1 MKRRLLLLAMSAGM
15 LTSVSA
21 QAHPTLGMAKADN
34 VQLYAQSDDKANLD
48 APVNAQLNYR
58 IVDDGTYFWAHYT
71 IVPTNETETT
81 IENAAWAAQLRNWG
95 PNGDNKT
102 EMDLTVRTEDQ
113 QTAFSHKE
121 GKTDVNYYALTRNN
135 GTTANSTVQ
144 LQAFLSLQN
153 GVGWC
158 VTDFTNYTIGSI
170 NNQTSTDNTAPTDLS
185 VSYTLNASND
195 TVTFTLS
202 AIDDSNELFYYLYD
216 TNNQLAHVSF
226 TNSIKFAL
234 QNTRTYNISV
244 LACDYDGNKSA
255 AQTVTVT
262 TARAPFEATKNL
274 ALGQN
279 VTTGEGDGGILVDG
293 NDGNGWQ
300 VALENSWFIL
310 DLGTSYD
317 LRELQIRWETAYAD
331 SFKIE
336 TSANGTE
343 YSEPIVYSRKLNFT
357 GNYEEV
363 LPFVKANV
371 RYIKLTNL
379 RNAIAYNPNIREF
392 RVYGVNYTPESADAN
407 VTEFKLFTNTTELIP
422 DEVVNAYIVPVNAA
436 GGLVEGKTYTVSGST
451 GITVTAD
458 ENNYGYYTISAAQN
472 GTVSAT
478 LDNITS
484 TFDFTCKAAPTVAS
498 ISLAIA
504 DNILDLE
511 ASNAFPVGYEIPLT
525 VTCLDQYG
533 QPIVE
538 ELIWNATNASV
549 ANNKVTLTGKGEVK
563 VSASFNGINS
573 NELIFN
579 VVTDANNMALNK
591 TVSAIESSSDSDNA
605 VDGDFGSVWVM
616 NEPEGTID
624 HIYDAWLSVDLG
636 DLYDIELIEVIWEGA
651 SSKEFTYE
659 IAGNDEIYEVVG
671 SVTENPNMV
680 TVYNRLALTEKQGRY
695 VKINST
701 VAGTQYGT
709 KIRELRVYAIPAG
722 GTSTNNS
729 IQVISNN
736 AYASG
741 NTVFFTE
748 YGDAEIYSVDGRLVY
763 ASTVD
768 TNETIK
774 LSEGIYVVRLNGV
787 MQKIIIR

>member
-21 QAHPTLGMAKADN
+21 QTPNFGTAKADN
-34 VQLYAQSDDKANLD
+34 VQLYAQVDYKADLEKPSI
-48 APVNAQLNYR
+48 AKVNYR

-71 IVPTNETETT
+71 LVTEGE
-81 IENAAWAAQLRNWG
+81 ENAQFEINADWAAQLRNWG
-95 PNGDNKT
+95 TDGASRI
-102 EMDLTVRTEDQ
+102 EMDLTVRSEDR
-113 QTAFSHKE
+113 TVAYSNRE
-121 GKTDVNYYALTRNN
+121 GKDDANYYAFTRKA
-135 GTTANSTVQ
+135 GTVAGATVQ
-144 LQAFLSLQN
+144 MQSYAAITTN
-153 GVGWC
+153 GYN
-158 VTDFTNYTIGSI
+158 VTELYEYKVNSI
-170 NNQTSTDNTAPTDLS
+170 NNPSEDTAAPTGLS
-185 VSYTLNASND
+185 VSHSLNQAGDSITLTLNA
-195 TVTFTLS
+195 T
-202 AIDDSNELFYYLYD
+202 DDSGDLFYYIYD
-216 TNNQLAHVSF
+216 TENHIAHVSF
-226 TNSIKFAL
+226 TNSFKFAVL
-234 QNTRTYNISV
+234 NSRTYNISV

-255 AQTVTVT
+255 AETITVT

-310 DLGTSYD
+310 DMGTSYD

-336 TSANGTE
+336 TSADGIE
-343 YSEPIVYSRKLNFT
+343 YSEPVVYSRKLNFT

-436 GGLVEGKTYTVSGST
+436 GGLVEGKTYTVTGST
-451 GITVTAD
+451 GITVTAN

-579 VVTDANNMALNK
+579 VVTDANNIALNK
-591 TVSAIESSSDSDNA
+591 TVSAIEGSSDSDNA
-605 VDGDFGSVWVM
+605 VDGDFGSVWTM
-616 NEPEGTID
+616 NEPEGTVD
-624 HIYDAWLSVDLG
+624 HIYNAWLSVDLG

-709 KIRELRVYAIPAG
+709 KIRELRVYAKPAG
-722 GTSTNNS
+722 GTSTNNP

>member
-21 QAHPTLGMAKADN
+21 QIPNLGTAKADG

-58 IVDDGTYFWAHYT
+58 VVDDGTYFWAHYT

-113 QTAFSHKE
+113 KTAYSHRE
-121 GKTDVNYYALTRNN
+121 GKTDVNYYALTNNN

-153 GVGWC
+153 GIGWC
-158 VTDFTNYTIGSI
+158 VTELTNYTVGSI
-170 NNQTSTDNTAPTDLS
+170 NNETNDETAPTNLT
-185 VSYTLNASND
+185 VSHTLNTSSD
-195 TVTFTLS
+195 TVTLSLS
-202 AIDDSNELFYYLYD
+202 ATDDSGDLFYYIYD
-216 TNNQLAHVSF
+216 TNNQVAHVSF
-226 TNSIKFAL
+226 TNSFKFAVL
-234 QNTRTYNISV
+234 NSRTYNISV
-244 LACDYDGNKSA
+244 LACDYDGNKTEP
-255 AQTVTVT
+255 QTIVIT
-262 TARAPFEATKNL
+262 TPRAPFDASKNL

-279 VTTGEGDGGILVDG
+279 VTTGEGDGNILVDG

-300 VALENSWFIL
+300 VALGNSWFVL
-310 DLGTSYD
+310 DLGTNYD

-379 RNAIAYNPNIREF
+379 RNAIDYNPNIREF
-392 RVYGVNYTPESADAN
+392 RVYGINYTPENTDAS

-422 DEVVNAYIVPVNAA
+422 NEVVNAYIVPVNAE
-436 GGLVEGKTYTVSGST
+436 GGLVKGQTYTVTGST
-451 GITVTAD
+451 GITVTPD
-458 ENNYGYYTISAAQN
+458 EDNYGYYTISATQN

-478 LDNITS
+478 INNITS
-484 TFDFTCKAAPTVAS
+484 TFNFTCKAAPEVAS

-533 QPIVE
+533 QPITD
-538 ELIWNATNASV
+538 ELAWDATNASV
-549 ANNKVTLTGKGEVK
+549 ANNKITLTTKGEAK
-563 VSASFNGINS
+563 VSASFNEITS
-573 NELIFN
+573 NELTFN
-579 VVTDANNMALNK
+579 VVTVAENVALNK
-591 TVSAIESSSDSDNA
+591 TVSAIEGSSDSDNA
-605 VDGDFGSVWVM
+605 VDGDFDSVWVM
-616 NEPEGTID
+616 NEPEATTD
-624 HIYDAWLSVDLG
+624 HTYNAWLSVDLG
-636 DLYDIELIEVIWEGA
+636 DMYDIELIEVIWEGA

-659 IAGNDEIYEVVG
+659 IAGINQEYEVVG
-671 SVTENPNMV
+671 SVTENPSMV

-709 KIRELRVYAIPAG
+709 KIRELRVYGKVVG
-722 GTSTNNS
+722 GTSTNAPIN
-729 IQVISNN
+729 VISNN

-748 YGDAEIYSVDGRLVY
+748 YGNAEIYSVDGRLVH

-774 LSEGIYVVRLNGV
+774 LSEGIYVVRLNGAI
-787 MQKIIIR
+787 QKIIVR

>member
-21 QAHPTLGMAKADN
+21 QTPNFGTAKADN
-34 VQLYAQSDDKANLD
+34 VQLYAQVDYKADLENPSI
-48 APVNAQLNYR
+48 AKINYR

-71 IVPTNETETT
+71 LVTEGE
-81 IENAAWAAQLRNWG
+81 ENAQFEINADWAAQLRNWG
-95 PNGDNKT
+95 TDGASRI
-102 EMDLTVRTEDQ
+102 EMDLTVRSEDR
-113 QTAFSHKE
+113 TVAYSNRE
-121 GKTDVNYYALTRNN
+121 GKDDANYYAFTRKA
-135 GTTANSTVQ
+135 GTVAGATVQ
-144 LQAFLSLQN
+144 MQSYAAITTN
-153 GVGWC
+153 GYN
-158 VTDFTNYTIGSI
+158 VTELYEYKVNSI
-170 NNQTSTDNTAPTDLS
+170 NNPSEDTAAPTGLS
-185 VSYTLNASND
+185 VSHSLNQAGDSITLTLNA
-195 TVTFTLS
+195 T
-202 AIDDSNELFYYLYD
+202 DDSGDLFYYIYD
-216 TNNQLAHVSF
+216 TENHIAHVSF
-226 TNSIKFAL
+226 TNSFKFAVL
-234 QNTRTYNISV
+234 NSRTYNISV

-255 AQTVTVT
+255 AQTITIT
-262 TARAPFEATKNL
+262 TARAPFESSKNL

-310 DLGTSYD
+310 DMGTSYD

-336 TSANGTE
+336 TSADGIE
-343 YSEPIVYSRKLNFT
+343 YSEPVVYSRKLNFT

-436 GGLVEGKTYTVSGST
+436 GGLVEGKTYTVTGST

-458 ENNYGYYTISAAQN
+458 ENNYGYYTISATQN

-579 VVTDANNMALNK
+579 VVTDANNIALNK
-591 TVSAIESSSDSDNA
+591 TVSAIEGSSDSDNA

-616 NEPEGTID
+616 NEPEGTVD

-651 SSKEFTYE
+651 SAKEFTYE

-709 KIRELRVYAIPAG
+709 KIRELRVYAKPAG
-722 GTSTNNS
+722 GTSTNNP

>member
-21 QAHPTLGMAKADN
+21 QAPNLGTAKADN
-34 VQLYAQSDDKANLD
+34 VQLYAQSDDKANLN

-202 AIDDSNELFYYLYD
+202 ATDDSNELFYYLYD

-255 AQTVTVT
+255 AQTITIT
-262 TARAPFEATKNL
+262 TPKAPFEVTKNL

-293 NDGNGWQ
+293 DDTNKWQ
-300 VALENSWFIL
+300 VVLENSWFVL
-310 DLGTSYD
+310 DLGTNYD

-336 TSANGTE
+336 TSVNGTD

-379 RNAIAYNPNIREF
+379 RSATQWDPYIHEF
-392 RVYGVNYTPESADAN
+392 RVYGVNYTPENTDAN
-407 VTEFKLFTNTTELIP
+407 VAEFKLFTNTTELIP
-422 DEVVNAYIVPVNAA
+422 NEVVNAYIVPVNGE
-436 GGLVEGKTYTVSGST
+436 GGLIEGQTYTVTGST

-458 ENNYGYYTISAAQN
+458 EDNYGYYTISATQN

-478 LDNITS
+478 INNITS

-498 ISLAIA
+498 ITLTAANNLLDIA
-504 DNILDLE
+504 
-511 ASNAFPVGYEIPLT
+511 AANAFPVGYEVPLT

-533 QPIVE
+533 QPITE
-538 ELIWNATNASV
+538 ELVWNVTNASL
-549 ANNKVTLTGKGEVK
+549 ADNKVTLTSKGEAK

-573 NELIFN
+573 NELSFN
-579 VVTDANNMALNK
+579 VVTDASNVALNK
-591 TVSAIESSSDSDNA
+591 TVSAIEGSTNFANA
-605 VDGDFGSVWVM
+605 VDGNIETTWEM
-616 NEPEGTID
+616 AEPDETTD
-624 HIYDAWLSVDLG
+624 HQYNAWLSVDLG
-636 DLYDIELIEVIWEGA
+636 DLYNIELIEVVWEGA

-659 IAGNDEIYEVVG
+659 IAGHNQDYEVVG
-671 SVTENPNMV
+671 SVTENPGMV
-680 TVYNRLALTEKQGRY
+680 TVYNRLALTDKQGRY

-701 VAGTQYGT
+701 VAGTEFGT
-709 KIRELRVYAIPAG
+709 KIRELRVYGKVVG
-722 GTSTNNS
+722 GTSTNAPIN
-729 IQVISNN
+729 VISNN

-748 YGDAEIYSVDGRLVY
+748 YGNAEIYSVDGRLVY